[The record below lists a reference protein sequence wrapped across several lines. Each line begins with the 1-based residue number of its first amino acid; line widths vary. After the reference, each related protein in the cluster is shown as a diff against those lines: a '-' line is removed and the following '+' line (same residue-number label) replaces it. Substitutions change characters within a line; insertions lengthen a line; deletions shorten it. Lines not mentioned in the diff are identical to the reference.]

1 MSDKTTDQ
9 SLQSKSEPGDSDRR
23 TFLRNAALVT
33 GAATVSG
40 LTANSASAAP
50 LAEATAVSCRKM
62 VSASFDPKYE
72 LDIWSLQDVI
82 GQILR
87 ESGCTTCGLVGLD
100 IRLGL
105 DPLIQVESKIPVNV
119 TMQI

>member
-1 MSDKTTDQ
+1 MSDKLTD
-9 SLQSKSEPGDSDRR
+9 SVSRKTSEISDSDRR

-40 LTANSASAAP
+40 LAGQTSAAP
-50 LAEATAVSCRKM
+50 LADGAAATGRKM

-72 LDIWSLQDVI
+72 LDIWSLQDVLE
-82 GQILR
+82 QILR
-87 ESGCTTCGLVGLD
+87 DSGCTTCGLVGLD

-105 DPLIQVESKIPVNV
+105 DPVIKVDAKIPVNV
-119 TMQI
+119 TMHV